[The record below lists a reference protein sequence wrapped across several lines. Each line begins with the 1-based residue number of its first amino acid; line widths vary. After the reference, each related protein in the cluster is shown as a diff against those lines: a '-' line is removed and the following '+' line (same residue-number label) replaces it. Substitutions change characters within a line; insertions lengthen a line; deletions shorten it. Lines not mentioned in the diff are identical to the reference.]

1 MSQDFLR
8 LEAVPA
14 GAAIFVDANIFIYHF
29 LGASPECAAF
39 LERCAAGDVRAVT
52 GTHIVAEVL
61 HRLLVAE
68 AKAKAKAINAG
79 SLKRRVRRDSAGERG
94 SEGVGVRH
102 LASHPE
108 DVRRLTDHHAAAAA
122 IERIAGTILP
132 LTMDVLRASQWA
144 RSRDGFLVNDSLT
157 AAMLKAE
164 GLAHLASN
172 DAAFLRMEGLAV
184 YRPGDLP
191 RN

>member
-1 MSQDFLR
+1 MSPDFSK

-29 LGASPECAAF
+29 LGASPDCAAF

-68 AKAKAKAINAG
+68 AKAKAKNAA
-79 SLKRRVRRDSAGERG
+79 SLKGRVARAGAGERG
-94 SEGVGVRH
+94 SEGVGVRY
-102 LASHPE
+102 LAGHP
-108 DVRRLTDHHAAAAA
+108 DGVRRLADHHAAAAA
-122 IERIAGTILP
+122 IEQIVETILP
-132 LTMDVLRASQWA
+132 LTMDVVRASQWA
-144 RSRDGFLVNDSLT
+144 RSREGLLVNDSLT
-157 AAMLKAE
+157 AAMIKAE
-164 GLAHLASN
+164 GIAHLASR
-172 DAAFLRMEGLAV
+172 DAAFLRVEGLVV
-184 YRPGDLP
+184 YRPDDLP